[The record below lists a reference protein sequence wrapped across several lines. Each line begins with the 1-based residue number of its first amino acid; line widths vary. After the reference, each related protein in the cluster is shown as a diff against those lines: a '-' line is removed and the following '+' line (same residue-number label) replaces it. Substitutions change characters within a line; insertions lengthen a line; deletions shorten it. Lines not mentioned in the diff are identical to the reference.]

1 MGWQKQNSILYLFHI
16 RDKKGGEILNT
27 LKLKGKIAEK
37 GKTQIELA
45 KILNISTQSFNA
57 KLNGRAIFDIEEAKK
72 LIAELQIENIKEI
85 FFD

>member
-1 MGWQKQNSILYLFHI
+1 MTKTKFYFILVSYKGQ
-16 RDKKGGEILNT
+16 KKGGEILNT

-57 KLNGRAIFDIEEAKK
+57 KLNGRAVFDIEEAKK